1 MNLKIMGPG
10 QVKSE
15 VLCINCNCEDNAV
28 GNTKDTLNE
37 LFIFSFGLTDDEDG
51 LSPIDSNHPW
61 INWTKP
67 MEIYFIKLMS
77 EQVLEGNKNHET
89 FNEQAWAWIVAAF
102 NEKFRLLCEREAV
115 ESWYLSLMKE
125 YSNIT
130 NILNQNGF
138 AWDETEQMVIADDD
152 DWSAYIKVCSLVKHK
167 IVVLASSLNFPSMVW
182 LAFYVI

>member
-1 MNLKIMGPG
+1 
-10 QVKSE
+10 
-15 VLCINCNCEDNAV
+15 
-28 GNTKDTLNE
+28 
-37 LFIFSFGLTDDEDG
+37 
-51 LSPIDSNHPW
+51 
-61 INWTKP
+61 
-67 MEIYFIKLMS
+67 
-77 EQVLEGNKNHET
+77 
-89 FNEQAWAWIVAAF
+89 
-102 NEKFRLLCEREAV
+102 
-115 ESWYLSLMKE
+115 MKE